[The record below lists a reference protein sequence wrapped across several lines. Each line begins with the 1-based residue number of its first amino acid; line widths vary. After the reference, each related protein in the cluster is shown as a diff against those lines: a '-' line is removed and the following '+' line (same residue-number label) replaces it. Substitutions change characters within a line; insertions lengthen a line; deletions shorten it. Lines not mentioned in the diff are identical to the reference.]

1 MISFPMSKFSLS
13 TPCVFESVQDQS
25 FDLSAG
31 GAEGLG
37 VSSLDAS

>member
-1 MISFPMSKFSLS
+1 MISLPMSKFSLS

-25 FDLSAG
+25 FDLLAG

-37 VSSLDAS
+37 ASSPDVS